1 MSELLIITE
10 PGRSTGFKL
19 AGFEALEL
27 GEGDDPSKFIIELES
42 ELEARSER
50 YSLLCIDT
58 ETLGRVEPM
67 VIKKIKKK
75 GLPIII
81 PLDIPQVWQGEKE
94 IESPIVRMLRRAIG
108 YQIKIKK

>member
-10 PGRSTGFKL
+10 PGRSKGFKL
-19 AGFEALEL
+19 AGFDALEL
-27 GEGDDPSKFIIELES
+27 EEGDDPSKFID
-42 ELEARSER
+42 ELEAKRESGAQS
-50 YSLLCIDT
+50 YSLLCIDA
-58 ETLGRVEPM
+58 ETLGRVDSM

-81 PLDIPQVWQGEKE
+81 PLDIPEVWQGEKE
-94 IESPIVRMLRRAIG
+94 TESPIVRMLRRAIG